1 MPMSYAEYLA
11 TRHFH
16 GLTGVRALAAVAVV
30 FFHYGGPALG
40 PLQGWIAVHLF
51 FVLSGFLITTLSL
64 REEDR
69 SGRVSLRAFWVR
81 RVFRIMPVYYTV
93 LALTAVFVVIGGQYW
108 SSRLGDAMPLYLV
121 FGNELVDYNT
131 PLGMSWTL
139 GVEEKF
145 YFVWPALLVLTALAK
160 SRKLWLRT
168 GICVLS
174 VAAVVFVVLPLTN
187 GEGMGKLAA
196 HYVSLVIGC
205 LLALLMHHPK
215 GFALVRPL
223 MRPVVAVPVALG
235 FCVFQL
241 FVGDLV
247 PLVGGIPW
255 FTPIY
260 ALVSSLLLVAVVAPG
275 PVQRLLACRPLKY
288 IGDRSYGLYL
298 SQVMA
303 AAVTGVIAPPGWGKA
318 IATAAVALGIACVLY
333 RWVEMPMITRGRQLA
348 AKLPQASPVKARTAA
363 SEVVSVPAGSN
374 RPKHSRPR

>member
-1 MPMSYAEYLA
+1 MPMSHAEYLA
-11 TRHFH
+11 TRQFH
-16 GLTGVRALAAVAVV
+16 GLTGLRALAAAAVV
-30 FFHYGGPALG
+30 FFHYGGPALDR
-40 PLQGWIAVHLF
+40 LQGWIAVHLF

-69 SGRVSLRAFWVR
+69 AGRISLRAFWIR

-93 LALTAVFVVIGGQYW
+93 LALTTVFVLIGGTYW
-108 SSRLGDAMPLYLV
+108 STRLGDAMPLYLV

-160 SRKLWLRT
+160 SRKLWLRA
-168 GICVLS
+168 GICVVS
-174 VAAVVFVVLPLTN
+174 VVAVVAVVLPLTH
-187 GEGMGKLAA
+187 GQGWGKLAA

-205 LLALLMHHPK
+205 LLGLLMHHPK

-223 MRPVVAVPVALG
+223 MRPVVAVPIAVG

-241 FVGDLV
+241 CVGDLV

-260 ALVSSLLLVAVVAPG
+260 AVVSAVLLVAALAPG
-275 PVQRLLACRPLKY
+275 PVQRVLACRPLTFV
-288 IGDRSYGLYL
+288 GDRSYGLYL

-303 AAVTGVIAPPGWGKA
+303 AAVTGLLAPSGYVKA
-318 IATAAVALGIACVLY
+318 AATVAVALGIACVLY
-333 RWVEMPMITRGRQLA
+333 RWIETPMIARGRQIASRRRPA
-348 AKLPQASPVKARTAA
+348 ALVGAA
-363 SEVVSVPAGSN
+363 
-374 RPKHSRPR
+374 

>member
-1 MPMSYAEYLA
+1 MPMSHADYLA
-11 TRHFH
+11 TRHFN
-16 GLTGVRALAAVAVV
+16 GLTGLRALAAVAVV

-69 SGRVSLRAFWVR
+69 AGRISLRAFWVR

-93 LALTAVFVVIGGQYW
+93 LALTAVFVLIGGAYQ
-108 SSRLGDAMPLYLV
+108 SSRLSDAMPLYLV

-139 GVEEKF
+139 GIEEKF
-145 YFVWPALLVLTALAK
+145 YFVWPALLVLTSLVK
-160 SRKLWLRT
+160 SRKLMLRM
-168 GICVLS
+168 GICLILVLGV
-174 VAAVVFVVLPLTN
+174 VAVVLPMTQ
-187 GEGMGKLAA
+187 GAGWGKLAA
-196 HYVSLVIGC
+196 HYVSLLVGC

-223 MRPVVAVPVALG
+223 TRPIVAVPIALG

-241 FVGDLV
+241 NVAPLV
-247 PLVGGIPW
+247 TLVGGIPW

-260 ALVSSLLLVAVVAPG
+260 AVVSAVLLVAVIAPG
-275 PVQRLLACRPLKY
+275 PVQRVLASRPMTF

-298 SQVMA
+298 SQIMA
-303 AAVTGVIAPPGWGKA
+303 AAVTGLIAPPGYFKA
-318 IATAAVALGIACVLY
+318 AATAAVALGIACVLY
-333 RWVEMPMITRGRQLA
+333 RWIEMPMITLGRRFA
-348 AKLPQASPVKARTAA
+348 AKLPTATPTPQ
-363 SEVVSVPAGSN
+363 PAAA
-374 RPKHSRPR
+374 